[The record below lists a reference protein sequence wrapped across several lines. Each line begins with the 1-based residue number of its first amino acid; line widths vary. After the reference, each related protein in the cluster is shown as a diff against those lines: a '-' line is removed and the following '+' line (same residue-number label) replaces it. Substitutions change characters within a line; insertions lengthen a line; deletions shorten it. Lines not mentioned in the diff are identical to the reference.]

1 MSNIMVEYSFK
12 GYIDLFI
19 FHILSINYV
28 TYMDQNLIFELNWV
42 QNTIVSILN
51 NLIIIK
57 IYY

>member
-12 GYIDLFI
+12 EYIDLFI
-19 FHILSINYV
+19 FHILPINYV

-42 QNTIVSILN
+42 QSTIVSILN